1 MNEKCTH
8 SLDFPHSSRG
18 QRPRCQ
24 PKPTSRPS
32 GALETIFGTCA
43 PTPDGPFWLAAS
55 KPTREDGSNQIR
67 LKIKAFR
74 RNQTKI
80 KPDLTLFKP
89 KKRQRHLH
97 PVKKSA
103 SICEICGSDPV
114 LKIKKPSQNARK
126 TLKVNKGQLRL
137 YDTPRGSPFLSAI
150 LINL

>member
-24 PKPTSRPS
+24 PKPTSRPG

-80 KPDLTLFKP
+80 KPNLTLIKP
-89 KKRQRHLH
+89 KKWPPPALYQSFCIHQRPSTLRSIATEDGRSRATAEGGEDGSA
-97 PVKKSA
+97 VKN
-103 SICEICGSDPV
+103 G
-114 LKIKKPSQNARK
+114 KPKQGKAR
-126 TLKVNKGQLRL
+126 VF
-137 YDTPRGSPFLSAI
+137 S
-150 LINL
+150 